1 MGKKGVMTVM
11 WKEFEVTSEEEN
23 ERENGKRCLCF
34 DGCHRNNQE
43 LTGIVGAPPFKKK
56 KNPTAPSSNPTFS
69 LPSHAF
75 LQSVTS
81 KEYNKDPSTSFN
93 LKKFYFEGM

>member
-34 DGCHRNNQE
+34 DGCHRNNQGSP
-43 LTGIVGAPPFKKK
+43 LQKK